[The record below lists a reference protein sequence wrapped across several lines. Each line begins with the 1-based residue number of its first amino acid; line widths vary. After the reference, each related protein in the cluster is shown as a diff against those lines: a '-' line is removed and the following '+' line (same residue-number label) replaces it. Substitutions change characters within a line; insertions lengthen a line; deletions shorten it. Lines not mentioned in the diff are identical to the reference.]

1 MQIAGAKG
9 VHVQG
14 QPGAGPRLTLLGL
27 LLGSVWGFVR
37 GQVRP
42 DQCRS
47 RCWPSRDQAPRAAL
61 TSTRLHIPSSNER
74 P

>member
-9 VHVQG
+9 VHLQG

-42 DQCRS
+42 TNAD
-47 RCWPSRDQAPRAAL
+47 RAAAL
-61 TSTRLHIPSSNER
+61 AAIRLLAR
-74 P
+74 R